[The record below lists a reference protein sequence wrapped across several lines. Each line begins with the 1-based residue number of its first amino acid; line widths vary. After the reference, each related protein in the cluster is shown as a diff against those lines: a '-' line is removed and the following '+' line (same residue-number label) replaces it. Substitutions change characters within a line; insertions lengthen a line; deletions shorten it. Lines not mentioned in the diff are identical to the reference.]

1 MPLVLLSDIKSIFLY
16 MLRRIS
22 ILLTVM
28 ASVFAALAAK
38 PSDPY
43 AKPDFAFPAKVSANA
58 KEMFDKALATD
69 NGPLALRALMNLSVS
84 LTDIDADSASVVLG
98 NCRKAEKLLSS
109 PSDKA
114 LVDLLTA
121 KIYYS
126 LYRHDRWTYD
136 RREQPAEPSTDYKL
150 WNGTQWRD
158 TITAL
163 IDSAVARPDALAA
176 TPAARYSKV
185 ISVDSRIA
193 GMYPTVLDFVAMQA
207 TDLLPNL
214 GETDMLPM
222 RLLCPWGDFLTMRI
236 TVPKP
241 MAQRILDIYS
251 TWIGHAR
258 HTPGALIAADLSR
271 LEFVNRHLFSRG
283 EDMESV
289 RSRMF
294 DALYSLWSSHKAS
307 PYAAEILIKAY
318 DMVSGQEA
326 PITTINRYIAACKEQ
341 TAAHPGYFRS
351 NWLTRNVERLKQPV
365 VTVRYP
371 STVTPGDSLQLNLSV
386 RNARDFTVNVYEAPY
401 KWGEWSW
408 GYEVTKKNIA
418 QLRLAKSI
426 RVTVDSVAPFRSS
439 IVRKVV
445 IDRPGTYIVAAVFP
459 GQTIETGNYTYVHC
473 SGLRLGSL
481 SFKDEAWPFV
491 VNPSTGRP
499 VEGVTLQGYENRRT
513 FTLVDTRT
521 TDADGMARM
530 NPKARIVFAR
540 KGDDRFAESVGM
552 NNYYRE
558 PSRAYSV
565 QPFTSLALYH
575 PGDTV
580 EWAAVAQSWLH
591 QSCAPLAGKE
601 LRAVMYDAN
610 MQPVDTAV
618 VTTDPFGRVS
628 GRFAI
633 PMDGLTGD
641 FAIRFTLTDKELNKN
656 LRWSNIYFKV
666 ADYKLPTYFV
676 EVTDVERDIPVRG
689 DVTIK
694 GRAVT
699 YSGFPVA
706 DASVAVNLSAGGR
719 AWWNTPVSFASLADT
734 TDAVG
739 RFSIICTD
747 ALLAGSPVD
756 KGIFTADITVT
767 SASGENRTAATAFSL
782 GKQLILRATLPDN
795 NVDAAKPMKLNLE
808 LTTVNGV
815 KHNAAISYKFLR
827 KDSTVAAGGKFES
840 ASPVIDLSV
849 IKSGVYTLK
858 VATADTTL
866 ADDVTINDVVIY
878 RPTDSASPDPDALLW
893 IPSSTATV
901 PVGAGIDQLYATTA
915 PETWIVYV
923 LSSGERII
931 DKGWLNVG
939 PGMHRFT
946 RNLPADC
953 PTATLSMACAL
964 GYRYENLQV
973 DYTRDNVVKAIDIAV
988 ESFRDRIA
996 PGETERWT
1004 FRVTGDKNSA
1014 SGQAALMLD
1023 IYNNALDAITPQ
1035 RFAFYPQRSP
1045 YPIASLNINNGLGW
1059 YDNSRTVPI
1068 KQFTCPSM
1076 PSLDYITWGRP
1087 LVGYGSVRMLRKAMY
1102 GARTV
1107 NSVSCTDEVLEEVMP
1122 TMALSAAKGTSEDH
1136 VEREAN
1142 FSASDTGGAVMLHS
1156 EEMAAD
1162 KDGADIENA
1171 GAPRND
1177 NEEFAYR
1184 DAETPL
1190 ALFAPMLTTGA
1201 DGSLQVEFTAP
1212 DANATWALKAIA
1224 YNTDMIAG
1232 STTREIIASRP
1243 IMVQPNLP
1251 RFLRNGDKAEVRA
1264 TVMNNADSTATVVVH
1279 VEIFDPA
1286 SGTVLH
1292 SGDYTTDV
1300 APRGSSTIS
1309 TTVDAPADAIM
1320 LGYRVKASTGRYADG
1335 EQTILPVLAASQPVV
1350 ESTPFYIPADTL
1362 SYAVKLPKMGKD
1374 ARVTLQFCENPAW
1387 YVATAL
1393 PGIRSSESRDALS
1406 ASAAIFSAAV
1416 AEGILREQPAIA
1428 EALREWSRS
1437 DRSDSTLTSMLE
1449 RNSDLKIVLL
1459 NATPWVMDAR
1469 SQTERMERLALLFD
1483 PQEIRA
1489 TYASSIALLKKL
1501 QCDDGGLA
1509 WTPLFRQSSLWATEN
1524 ALLVFGRLKQL
1535 GWLPADKNLDA
1546 IIAKSLAYMDKSV
1559 AEYARKH
1566 RDSTDETYVYIR
1578 SMYPDTERPGECV
1591 ALTSRTVA
1599 SLLKSWRDM
1608 NAGAKAIA
1616 ALIFKAQGQT
1626 DAARLAVASLREFAV
1641 TSPERGMW
1649 WPSLDSQSW
1658 WSMGRIGS
1666 TAIILD
1672 AFAAVD
1678 PSSPDIDRIRQW
1690 LIIQKEATDWGTSV
1704 VTSQTIA
1711 SILRTGT
1718 TWTRPA
1724 SPVTITVGKNTV
1736 TPDNIESMLGEIR
1749 TDISALKPSG
1759 KTLSIGKSQPGP
1771 SWGAVISRYTG
1782 DMADVK
1788 AASCSDLSIEKAIYK
1803 RVATP
1808 DGEKWVNADSLR
1820 TGDVVQVNLII
1831 TAARDIDYVA
1841 IVDNRAACL
1850 EPIDQMPAPIWAEGL
1865 CFYRENRDAATNI
1878 FISHMP
1884 KGTYRLSYLL
1894 NVNNAGTF
1902 ASGLATIQSQYAPA
1916 ITAHS
1921 SGTLLRINP

>member
-1 MPLVLLSDIKSIFLY
+1 
-16 MLRRIS
+16 MLRRIL

-28 ASVFAALAAK
+28 ATVFAALAAK

-58 KEMFDKALATD
+58 KEMLDKALATD
-69 NGPLALRALMNLSVS
+69 NGQLALRALMNLSVS
-84 LTDIDADSASVVLG
+84 LTEIDADSASVVIAD
-98 NCRKAEKLLSS
+98 CRRAEKSLSA

-114 LVDLLTA
+114 LVNLLTA

-126 LYRHDRWTYD
+126 LYQHNRWTYD
-136 RREQPAEPSTDYKL
+136 RREQPADPSADYKL
-150 WNGTQWRD
+150 WSGTQWRD

-163 IDSAVARPDALAA
+163 VDSALASPDALAA

-222 RLLCPWGDFLTMRI
+222 RLLCPWGDFMAMRI
-236 TVPKP
+236 TVQKP
-241 MAQRILDIYS
+241 MARRILDIYS

-258 HTPGALIAADLSR
+258 NTHGALIAADLSR

-294 DALYSLWSSHKAS
+294 DALYSLWSSHNTS
-307 PYAAEILIKAY
+307 SYAAEILIKAY
-318 DMVSGQEA
+318 DMVSGEEA
-326 PITTINRYIAACKEQ
+326 PITTIDRYIAACNKQ
-341 TAAHPGYFRS
+341 TASHPGYFRNS
-351 NWLTRNVERLKQPV
+351 WLTRNVERLKQPV
-365 VTVRYP
+365 VKVRYP

-386 RNARDFTVNVYEAPY
+386 RNARDFTVNLYEAPY

-418 QLRLAKSI
+418 QLRLAKSV

-459 GQTIETGNYTYVHC
+459 GQTIDTGNYTYVHC

-491 VNPSTGRP
+491 VNPATGRP
-499 VEGVTLQGYENRRT
+499 VESVTLKGYENRRT

-521 TDADGMARM
+521 TGDDGMARM
-530 NPKARIVFAR
+530 DSKARIVFAQ
-540 KGDDRFAESVGM
+540 KGTDRFAESI
-552 NNYYRE
+552 NINSYYRD
-558 PSRAYSV
+558 PSRAYSI
-565 QPFTSLALYH
+565 QGFTSLALYH

-580 EWAAVAQSWLH
+580 EWAAVAQSWLL
-591 QSCAPLAGKE
+591 QSCTPLAGKE

-610 MQPVDTAV
+610 MQAVDTAV
-618 VTTDPFGRVS
+618 VTTDAFGRVT
-628 GRFAI
+628 GKFAI
-633 PMDGLTGD
+633 PKEGLTGS

-656 LRWSNIYFKV
+656 LRWSNIYFTV
-666 ADYKLPTYFV
+666 SDYKLPTYLV
-676 EVTDVERDIPVRG
+676 EVTDVERDTPSKG

-706 DASVAVNLSAGGR
+706 DASVSVNLSAGGR
-719 AWWNTPVSFASLADT
+719 AWWNTPVSFASLSDT
-734 TDAVG
+734 TDAEG
-739 RFSIICTD
+739 RFSIVCTD
-747 ALLAGSPVD
+747 ALLSGSPVD

-767 SASGENRTAATAFSL
+767 SPSGENRTASTAFSL
-782 GKQLILRATLPDN
+782 GKQLILRAALPDN
-795 NVDAAKPMKLNLE
+795 NIDAAKPIRLNLE
-808 LTTVNGV
+808 LTTVNDV
-815 KHNAAISYKFLR
+815 KRDATIAYEFLR
-827 KDSTVAAGGKFES
+827 KDSTVAASGTFES
-840 ASPVIDLSV
+840 ARPVIDASALA
-849 IKSGVYTLK
+849 SGVYLLK

-866 ADDVTINDVVIY
+866 ADAVTLKDVVLY
-878 RPTDSASPDPDALLW
+878 RPTDSTSPDPDALLW
-893 IPSSTATV
+893 IPSSKATI
-901 PVGAGIDQLYATTA
+901 GARAGIDQLYATTA
-915 PETWIVYV
+915 QETWIVYV
-923 LSSGERII
+923 LSSGDRII
-931 DKGWLNVG
+931 DKGWINVG

-946 RNLPADC
+946 RDLPADC
-953 PTATLSMACAL
+953 STATLSMACAL
-964 GYRYENLQV
+964 GYRYDNRQI
-973 DYTRDNVVKAIDIAV
+973 DYTRENVISSLDIAV
-988 ESFRDRIA
+988 ESFRDRIT
-996 PGETERWT
+996 PGDTERWT

-1014 SGQAALMLD
+1014 LGQAALMLD
-1023 IYNNALDAITPQ
+1023 IYNKALDAITPQ

-1045 YPIASLNINNGLGW
+1045 YPLASLNINNGLGW
-1059 YDNSRTVPI
+1059 YDNSRTMPI
-1068 KQFTCPSM
+1068 KRFTCPSM

-1087 LVGYGSVRMLRKAMY
+1087 LVGYGSTRMLRKEMY

-1107 NSVSCTDEVLEEVMP
+1107 NSISVTNEVKEEEIIP
-1122 TMALSAAKGTSEDH
+1122 LMAMSAAKGTSDDN
-1136 VEREAN
+1136 VVREVNRSFDA
-1142 FSASDTGGAVMLHS
+1142 GGAVSFHS
-1156 EEMAAD
+1156 EEIAAD
-1162 KDGADIENA
+1162 EDAAETGNA

-1177 NEEFAYR
+1177 SEEFAYR

-1201 DGSLQVEFTAP
+1201 DGSMQVDFTAP
-1212 DANATWALKAIA
+1212 AANATWVLKAIA

-1232 STTREIIASRP
+1232 NTTREMIASRP

-1264 TVMNNADSTATVVVH
+1264 TVMNNADSAATVVVR

-1286 SGTVLH
+1286 SGVVL
-1292 SGDYTTDV
+1292 SAGDYTADV
-1300 APRGSSTIS
+1300 APRGSATIS
-1309 TTVDAPADAIM
+1309 TPVDAPSDALM
-1320 LGYRVKASTGRYADG
+1320 LGYRVKASSGRYADG
-1335 EQTILPVLAASQPVV
+1335 EQTIIPVLAASQPVV

-1393 PGIRSSESRDALS
+1393 PGIRASESRDALS

-1416 AEGILREQPAIA
+1416 AEGILREQPEIA
-1428 EALREWSRS
+1428 KALREWSRS

-1449 RNSDLKIVLL
+1449 RNADLKIVLL

-1483 PQEIRA
+1483 PQEISA
-1489 TYASSIALLKKL
+1489 TYSSSIALLKKL

-1535 GWLPADKNLDA
+1535 GWLPKDKNLDA
-1546 IIAKSLAYMDKSV
+1546 IIAKSLAYMDNAV
-1559 AEYARKH
+1559 AEYSRKH
-1566 RDSTDETYVYIR
+1566 RDSTDETYVYIC

-1608 NAGAKAIA
+1608 NAGSKAIA
-1616 ALIFKAQGQT
+1616 ALIFKAQGHA
-1626 DAARLAVASLREFAV
+1626 DAARLAISSLREFAV

-1658 WSMGRIGS
+1658 WSMGRVGT

-1690 LIIQKEATDWGTSV
+1690 MIIQKEATDWGTST
-1704 VTSQTIA
+1704 VTSQAIA

-1718 TWTRPA
+1718 KWTRPA
-1724 SPVTITVGKNTV
+1724 SPVTITVGKERV
-1736 TPDNIESMLGEIR
+1736 QPDKVEALLGEMR

-1759 KTLSIGKSQPGP
+1759 KTLSIGKSQAGP
-1771 SWGAVISRYTG
+1771 SWGAVISQYTG
-1782 DMADVK
+1782 KMDEVK
-1788 AASCSDLSIEKAIYK
+1788 AASCPDLSIEKAIYK

-1808 DGEKWVNADSLR
+1808 DGEKWVAADSLR

-1831 TAARDIDYVA
+1831 TAARDIDYAA

-1850 EPIDQMPAPIWAEGL
+1850 EPVDQLPTPIWAEGL
-1865 CFYRENRDAATNI
+1865 CFYRENRDAATDI
-1878 FISHMP
+1878 FITRLP

-1916 ITAHS
+1916 LTAHS